1 MTEIHFTVTAAFD
14 RSFFWKRGS
23 SVRYLV
29 ARLNARSED
38 NPCKDGRAPLNVAL
52 AIDASGSMG
61 GGKLAAAKS
70 AALGF
75 AERLTE
81 RDRLTVVSFASDV
94 RVHLDAVP
102 VTAENAMRIRAEISR
117 LQTRDT
123 TFLSGGWFAG
133 VDCTARVA
141 EEDPGMSPRVIILSD
156 GHANNGIT
164 DAAEL
169 GEHAEELRMRGVLTS
184 ALGIGDGYDEQLL
197 RSIAEHGGG
206 RLHDAEMVDEI
217 SLVLLGELDDIFETV
232 VEDAQIKL
240 TAPKGVKVE
249 VLGKGYARVANGGAL
264 VFIGPVQ
271 NRVEQ
276 FAVFKVTC
284 PKARR
289 GDELKFELAVDG
301 SAASDRLISKSDAAT
316 IRLTA
321 ANGTANGSQPRDGEI
336 AEIAARIWSADI
348 VANAARMNRDHAF
361 KKAETYVKRELRYFR
376 RYVEGLDQEREMI
389 QEIELLSRRVGDLLS
404 SRMHKEMTFQSSLE
418 IQERIDHRGSDKV
431 SWSRRME
438 RGD

>member
-361 KKAETYVKRELRYFR
+361 EKAETYVKRELRYFR
-376 RYVEGLDQEREMI
+376 RYVEGLDHEREMI